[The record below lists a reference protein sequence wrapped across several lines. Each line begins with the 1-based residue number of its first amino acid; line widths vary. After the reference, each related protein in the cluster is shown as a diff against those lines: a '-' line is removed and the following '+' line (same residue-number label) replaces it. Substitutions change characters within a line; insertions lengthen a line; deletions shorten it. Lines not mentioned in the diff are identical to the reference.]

1 MDNVPTHIQP
11 HPQRHKPGAE
21 EMIIENLSMMDYER
35 DWLRRQGEWR
45 HSDMVD
51 VAYRFLSRFYRMIV
65 NGTEGETE

>member
-1 MDNVPTHIQP
+1 
-11 HPQRHKPGAE
+11 
-21 EMIIENLSMMDYER
+21 MIIENLSMMDYER

-65 NGTEGETE
+65 NGTEEETE